1 MKRTRCQITALAAA
15 SMRSPTLDGHVVALL
30 VMLLVSTG
38 SPNEIVGNSSTS
50 RPPGT
55 PTTSAGTV
63 PNVVTSGDGH
73 TTNTT
78 ELHLDHTERP
88 LITTQPVPVVQNG
101 NTTLSPT
108 STVNRQSTPLPD
120 AEIIGTYQPTEA
132 PTSAETTSF
141 SGNAD
146 NTEDEPSMS
155 PGDET
160 FGGSFGWGPLLPPQE
175 PTEPPTLTENQT
187 TRVSRD
193 GEEVTE
199 LESPGNETFGGDL
212 RGPLL
217 PSQEP
222 TEEPTPTET
231 TGVFNDGD
239 KAGEQVIEWESTG
252 EETLGGGFG
261 WDPPLPQQEPT
272 EAPTL
277 RENSTTGVSNDG
289 DKAGEQATEW
299 ESPGNETFGGDFG
312 WGLPLPP
319 QEPTEATT
327 LTETLVTS
335 VSNGD
340 GDKTGEQ
347 VTEWEPTGEETLGG
361 GFGWSPLLPPQEPT
375 EAPTEAPTP
384 SVHKDGDKTGEQ
396 ITELGS
402 TGDEPFGGG
411 QVTELESQAKE
422 TSDVEK
428 VFGGGFG
435 WGPLL
440 PPQEEPTEAPAKSPT
455 TSVSRGGE
463 NIEEERPVWEL
474 PEEEPF
480 GGGFGWGPFLP
491 PEEPTEAATPSVS
504 KDGDKTGEHATEWES
519 PGGGFGWGPFL
530 PPQQPTEET
539 IHTETESVFKEG
551 ELNAEELPQW
561 GPPKDES
568 SAVDDSFGGGFGWG
582 PFLPPEEATE
592 APAEAPAAAAAPS
605 FGVWGPRAR
614 GGGFGW
620 DPTVLPQE
628 PTEAP
633 VEAEAAAPS
642 FGGWGPQPAAAKDGG
657 LGWGPLI
664 PPAEPTEPTPYR
676 DFLNLAYGQKYPA
689 VAPCMEMALCE
700 SMLRESE
707 KINMMRARC
716 HCDVQ
721 CRDFRDCCVDID
733 DVQLPNTTGST
744 SPAAGSTSP
753 AAGSTSPAA
762 VIHPDSCRWRCG
774 RTSLFSRVTCGCDVS
789 CESNGTCCDDFRD
802 VCVTGSA
809 RSSRQ
814 DDHEPLQ
821 CGHAPNA
828 TDHYWMVASCP
839 EGYPANKVRTLCEA
853 PDGSTDDLLLEAP
866 VVENVTGVPFRNMF
880 CGICNGA
887 QYMVTWETRVLCS
900 PGLDETR
907 VHTNL
912 SGVLSADLCTRQA
925 FRPSSS
931 LPARRCFPPL
941 QPKPSLR
948 SSNMCDETECQRLT
962 ALVYHKHTG
971 QAFRNGYC
979 LGCVHDIDSKAL
991 ADAALSC
998 ESPTDANAEEGPSLA
1013 SRSSEMPAI
1022 ILDGK
1027 AVGVSVGECENDSLY
1042 DPYENS
1048 CRDLGI
1054 SFDFQTNSKGIADD
1068 LQNYLYIALNTLS
1081 FLSLL
1086 VFFCFSVK
1094 ERKRLKP
1101 MIMAKIS
1108 LLVALLLAQ
1117 GSQILGDVSSSP
1129 VLCKVAAVGKLL
1141 FSLVALLTV
1150 ALTMRYHTLSGNAN
1164 MSKGR
1169 VAVHV
1174 AISWALAIVAVTVLL
1189 VVDLWDGLVSFVM
1202 EYDLST
1208 CWFSNSDQAILLL
1221 GIPTA
1226 PFTLVSCCL
1235 LVYGFVAHRRTETSM
1250 QFAYFAEG
1258 ALLIALTTGMLALGV
1273 LTVTHGSA
1281 QMETAFRFCLACMPG
1296 VLALVFLVCN
1306 ASKTRRKQD
1315 AAPTHDA
1322 TQEPVAAECDREV
1335 ETDVAPDNEKAL

>member
-1 MKRTRCQITALAAA
+1 
-15 SMRSPTLDGHVVALL
+15 MRSPTLHGHVVALL
-30 VMLLVSTG
+30 VLLLVSTG
-38 SPNEIVGNSSTS
+38 SPNEFAGNSSTP

-55 PTTSAGTV
+55 PTTSAETV
-63 PNVVTSGDGH
+63 PIVVTSGEGH

-88 LITTQPVPVVQNG
+88 LFTTQPVAVVQNG
-101 NTTLSPT
+101 NTTLSPA
-108 STVNRQSTPLPD
+108 SPTVNRQSTPLPD
-120 AEIIGTYQPTEA
+120 AEIIGTSQPTEA
-132 PTSAETTSF
+132 PTSALTTSF

-175 PTEPPTLTENQT
+175 PTEPPTLIENPT
-187 TRVSRD
+187 TAVS
-193 GEEVTE
+193 
-199 LESPGNETFGGDL
+199 NGGDK
-212 RGPLL
+212 
-217 PSQEP
+217 S
-222 TEEPTPTET
+222 
-231 TGVFNDGD
+231 
-239 KAGEQVIEWESTG
+239 
-252 EETLGGGFG
+252 
-261 WDPPLPQQEPT
+261 
-272 EAPTL
+272 
-277 RENSTTGVSNDG
+277 
-289 DKAGEQATEW
+289 GEQATEW

-312 WGLPLPP
+312 WGLPLPSQEPTEEPVPTETTRVSNDGDKTGEQATDWESPGDETFGGEFGWGPLLPP

-347 VTEWEPTGEETLGG
+347 VTEWESKGEETLGG
-361 GFGWSPLLPPQEPT
+361 GFGWGPLLPPQEPT
-375 EAPTEAPTP
+375 EAPTEASTP
-384 SVHKDGDKTGEQ
+384 SVHKDGDKTNDDKTREQ
-396 ITELGS
+396 ITELES
-402 TGDEPFGGG
+402 IGDQPFGGG
-411 QVTELESQAKE
+411 QVTEWEPQAEE

-428 VFGGGFG
+428 IIGGGFG

-440 PPQEEPTEAPAKSPT
+440 PPQEPTEAPAKTPT
-455 TSVSRGGE
+455 TSVSTGGE
-463 NIEEERPVWEL
+463 NIEEELPVWKS

-504 KDGDKTGEHATEWES
+504 KDGDKTGEQPSERES
-519 PGGGFGWGPFL
+519 PGEEAFGGGFGWGPFL

-539 IHTETESVFKEG
+539 IHTETTSVSKEG
-551 ELNAEELPQW
+551 EKNAEELPQW
-561 GPPKDES
+561 GPPKDDS

-582 PFLPPEEATE
+582 PFLPPEEPTE

-605 FGVWGPRAR
+605 FGVWGPRTR

-633 VEAEAAAPS
+633 VEAAAPS
-642 FGGWGPQPAAAKDGG
+642 FGAWGPQPAAAMDGG

-700 SMLRESE
+700 SMLRENE
-707 KINMMRARC
+707 RINMMQARC

-762 VIHPDSCRWRCG
+762 GSTSQAAGSSNPAAVIHPDSCRWRCG

-802 VCVTGSA
+802 VCVTGSS
-809 RSSRQ
+809 RSIRQ

-821 CGHAPNA
+821 CVHAPNA

-839 EGYPANKVRTLCEA
+839 QGYPASKVRTLCEA
-853 PDGSTDDLLLEAP
+853 PDGSTGDLLLEAP
-866 VVENVTGVPFRNMF
+866 VVENGTGVPFRNMF

-887 QYMVTWETRVLCS
+887 QHMVTWETRVLCS

-912 SGVLSADLCTRQA
+912 SGVLGAGLCTRQG
-925 FRPSSS
+925 FSPSSS
-931 LPARRCFPPL
+931 LPARRCFPPIE
-941 QPKPSLR
+941 PTPSLR
-948 SSNMCDETECQRLT
+948 SSSMCDETECQRLT

-971 QAFRNGYC
+971 HAFRNGYC

-991 ADAALSC
+991 ADDALSC
-998 ESPTDANAEEGPSLA
+998 ESPTDANAEEGFSFA
-1013 SRSSEMPAI
+1013 SRSSEMSAI

-1027 AVGVSVGECENDSLY
+1027 AVGISVGECENDSLY

-1068 LQNYLYIALNTLS
+1068 LQNYSYIALNTLS
-1081 FLSLL
+1081 LLSLL

-1108 LLVALLLAQ
+1108 LLVALLLVQ

-1141 FSLVALLTV
+1141 FSMVALLTV
-1150 ALTMRYHTLSGNAN
+1150 ALTMRYYTLSGNAN

-1174 AISWALAIVAVTVLL
+1174 ATSWALAVLAVTVLL
-1189 VVDLWDGLVSFVM
+1189 VVDLWDDLVSFVM

-1208 CWFSNSDQAILLL
+1208 CWLSNSDQAILLL

-1250 QFAYFAEG
+1250 QFVYFAEG
-1258 ALLIALTTGMLALGV
+1258 ALLIALTTGMLAVGV

-1281 QMETAFRFCLACMPG
+1281 QMDTAFRFCLACMPG
-1296 VLALVFLVCN
+1296 VLALVFLVSN

-1322 TQEPVAAECDREV
+1322 IQEPAVAECDQEV
-1335 ETDVAPDNEKAL
+1335 ENEVAPDDEKAL